1 MRKAFIDELI
11 ESAKEDEDIWLLTAD
26 LGYSFLEK
34 FQQAFPDRFINVGV
48 AEQNMISIAAGLA
61 LCGKKVFVYSIINFL
76 IFRALEQI
84 RNDVCYHNLAVCMV
98 GVGAGYSYR
107 AAGYSHYGVEDV
119 GVTKGLLNLN
129 IYSPVDP
136 IQTKEVIEFFLK
148 EKRPTYM
155 RLGKN
160 SEPLA
165 LPALFGSAKSGYV
178 YHDSGEETVLFCLGD
193 VLFDVIKFAQN
204 KEGLACKIILLS
216 KVYPLEDEMILEHVK
231 KAKKIAT
238 LEIHA
243 SSGLFSI
250 VSEILVSHQIRT
262 PFFSFFM
269 RQLEDE
275 PLDLKESIERFI
287 EQL

>member
-1 MRKAFIDELI
+1 MLI
-11 ESAKEDEDIWLLTAD
+11 ESAKEDKDIWLLTAD

-34 FQQAFPDRFINVGV
+34 FQHAFPDRFINVGV

-129 IYSPVDP
+129 IYSPVDA
-136 IQTKEVIEFFLK
+136 IQTKEVIDLFLK

-160 SEPLA
+160 VEPLA
-165 LPALFGSAKSGYV
+165 RRALFGSAKSGYL
-178 YHDSGEETVLFCLGD
+178 YHDSGEETVIFCLAD
-193 VLFDVIKFAQN
+193 VVFDVVKFAEN
-204 KEGLACKIILLS
+204 KEGFAGKIILLS
-216 KVYPLEDEMILEHVK
+216 KVFPLEDEMILEHVK

-238 LEIHA
+238 VEIHG
-243 SSGLFSI
+243 STGLFSI
-250 VSEILVSHQIRT
+250 VSEILLSHQINI
-262 PFFSFFM
+262 PFFGYFI
-269 RQLEDE
+269 RHLENE
-275 PLDLKESIERFI
+275 PLDLKESIDRFI
-287 EQL
+287 GQL